1 MKKNEK
7 HTKFALTDELI
18 SETLEL
24 VKLSDEKSIVK
35 IFSNYHHA
43 DIAEI
48 LEELIMEAT
57 SPPPKTYGKFR

>member
-18 SETLEL
+18 SKTLEL

-43 DIAEI
+43 DIAEV
-48 LEELIMEAT
+48 LEELNSDDAT
-57 SPPPKTYGKFR
+57 YIIKLSLIHI

>member
-24 VKLSDEKSIVK
+24 VKLSDEKSILK
-35 IFSNYHHA
+35 IFSNYLHA

-48 LEELIMEAT
+48 LEELISDVAT
-57 SPPPKTYGKFR
+57 YII